1 MSLSKEKIEEKLKVI
16 ISEQLGVELEDVKNN
31 SSFIDDFGA
40 DSLDTVELVME
51 LESEFDI
58 DILDEEAEKI
68 LTTEDALQTILR
80 ILGMS

>member
-58 DILDEEAEKI
+58 EIVDEEAEKI

>member
-16 ISEQLGVELEDVKNN
+16 ISEQLGVALEDVKNN

-58 DILDEEAEKI
+58 EIVDEEAEKI